1 MINLAPESIL
11 RIISRSSAV
20 GVGVTLSICSKPTCK
35 THQEQQNERYTCPH
49 LNLSLTGF
57 DFIYDSENIS
67 TDVNLA
73 QCLPNLI
80 TLADIY
86 VFNPKSIETSKRF

>member
-1 MINLAPESIL
+1 
-11 RIISRSSAV
+11 
-20 GVGVTLSICSKPTCK
+20 VTLFSCSKPSWK
-35 THQEQQNERYTCPH
+35 KHEQQQNERNTCPH

-57 DFIYDSENIS
+57 DFVYDSENMSI
-67 TDVNLA
+67 DVDVA

-86 VFNPKSIETSKRF
+86 VFNPQSIETSKRF

>member
-1 MINLAPESIL
+1 
-11 RIISRSSAV
+11 
-20 GVGVTLSICSKPTCK
+20 VTLSSCSKPSWK
-35 THQEQQNERYTCPH
+35 THEEQQNERNTCPH

-57 DFIYDSENIS
+57 DFIYDLEKIS

-86 VFNPKSIETSKRF
+86 VFNPQSIEISKRF